1 MKPLGVELLGVSMN
15 GGVFARLSGLSVAG
29 RVFAAP
35 LMGIVLTVAA
45 LVLADR
51 QSEQALGAVDGIHRE
66 AAERLGRIDR
76 LVAIAYV
83 IHSDVSRHLALSGS
97 GIEEAKLQ
105 AMRDAIA
112 ANLGKARTAIAE
124 LRAMPLAEAER
135 AMLDE
140 VSARIGGYAKA
151 VDEMNQMAA
160 IDRLIGIPMMAH
172 TDDQFAALT
181 ARVMETQEAIGRS
194 TAAATQATRD
204 AAASARRDFALVM
217 AGLLAAMMAAG
228 LLLARSITRPLQR
241 LSSNTADLAAGKLDT
256 AVDGGWMRNEIGAM
270 ARALEVFQ
278 TNAREVERLTANQQ
292 RQKTEAEAEKH
303 RAIQEL
309 ADLFEARVAEVVQ
322 QVGAGAHQVRSNAA
336 GMLERAN
343 SANRQ
348 AATVAAASAQAGSS
362 VQTAAAA
369 TEEMSASIA
378 EIGGQVRRSFDMVRG
393 AVRAVEETNAHV
405 VGLSDAANRI
415 GEIVG
420 LINSIAAQ
428 TNLLALNATIEA
440 ARAGEAGKGFAVVAS
455 EVKSLATQTA
465 KATEEIGT
473 QITSMQQVTGAA
485 VAAIKGVGETVVGID
500 EIVGSIAGAM
510 EQQAAATG
518 EITRNVQEAAAGTA
532 EVSHTIATVSAS
544 AGETGTAAGEVL
556 RAAELLDGQA
566 STLNREVTHFI
577 GRLRAG

>member
-1 MKPLGVELLGVSMN
+1 MS
-15 GGVFARLSGLSVAG
+15 GGVFARLSGLSVTG

-35 LMGIVLTVAA
+35 LMGIVLTVSA
-45 LVLADR
+45 LVLADH
-51 QSEQALGAVDGIHRE
+51 QSEQALGAADGIHRE
-66 AAERLGRIDR
+66 AAERLGRVDR
-76 LVAIAYV
+76 LVAIAYA

-112 ANLGKARTAIAE
+112 ANLGKARTVIAE
-124 LRAMPLAEAER
+124 LRAMPLAGTER

-140 VSARIGGYAKA
+140 VSVRIGAYAKA
-151 VDEMNQMAA
+151 VEEMNQMAA

-181 ARVMETQEAIGRS
+181 AKMMEAQAAVGRS
-194 TAAATQATRD
+194 TAAAIQATRD
-204 AAASARRDFALVM
+204 AAAEARLDFALVM
-217 AGLLAAMMAAG
+217 AGLLLAMVTAG
-228 LLLARSITRPLQR
+228 LLLARSITRPLRR

-256 AVDGGWMRNEIGAM
+256 AVEGGWMRNEIGAM

-278 TNAREVERLTANQQ
+278 ANAREVERLTADQQ
-292 RQKTEAEAEKH
+292 RQKAAAEEEKR
-303 RAIQEL
+303 RAIREL
-309 ADLFEARVAEVVQ
+309 ANLFEARVAEVVQ

-336 GMLERAN
+336 GMLDRAEG
-343 SANRQ
+343 ANRQ
-348 AATVAAASAQAGSS
+348 AATVAAASAQAGAS

-378 EIGGQVRRSFDMVRG
+378 EIGVQVRRSFDMVRG

-405 VGLSDAANRI
+405 VGLSDAAQRI

-420 LINSIAAQ
+420 LINAIAGQ

-455 EVKSLATQTA
+455 EVKGLANQTA
-465 KATEEIGT
+465 KATEDIGT
-473 QITSMQQVTGAA
+473 QIAAMQQVTGAA

-500 EIVGSIAGAM
+500 EIVGSIAGSM
-510 EQQAAATG
+510 EQQAAATQ
-518 EITRNVQEAAAGTA
+518 EITRNVQEAALGTA
-532 EVSHTIATVSAS
+532 EVSRTIDAVSAS
-544 AGETGTAAGEVL
+544 AGEAGTAAGEVL

-566 STLNREVTHFI
+566 VTLNREVTQFI
-577 GRLRAG
+577 GRLRAD

>member
-1 MKPLGVELLGVSMN
+1 MN

-66 AAERLGRIDR
+66 AAERLGRVDR

-112 ANLGKARTAIAE
+112 ANLGKARTGIAE
-124 LRAMPLAEAER
+124 LRALPLAEAER

-140 VSARIGGYAKA
+140 VSARTGAYAKA

-181 ARVMETQEAIGRS
+181 AKVMETQEAIGRS

-204 AAASARRDFALVM
+204 AAASARRNFALVM

-256 AVDGGWMRNEIGAM
+256 AVEGGWMRNEIGAM

-278 TNAREVERLTANQQ
+278 TNAREVERLTADQQ
-292 RQKTEAEAEKH
+292 RQKAEAEAEKH
-303 RAIQEL
+303 RAIREL

-510 EQQAAATG
+510 EQQAAATQ

-532 EVSHTIATVSAS
+532 EVSQTIATVSTS

>member
-1 MKPLGVELLGVSMN
+1 MS

-45 LVLADR
+45 LVLADCE
-51 QSEQALGAVDGIHRE
+51 SEQALTAVDGIHSV

-76 LVAIAYV
+76 LVAIAHV

-112 ANLGKARTAIAE
+112 ANLGKARTAIVE
-124 LRAMPLAEAER
+124 LRALPLTEAER

-140 VSARIGGYAKA
+140 VSVRLGAYAKA

-172 TDDQFAALT
+172 TDTQFAALT
-181 ARVMETQEAIGRS
+181 AKVMETQAAIGRS

-204 AAASARRDFALVM
+204 ATAAARRDFALVM
-217 AGLLAAMMAAG
+217 GGLLLAMMAAG
-228 LLLARSITRPLQR
+228 LLLARSITRPLQQ
-241 LSSNTADLAAGKLDT
+241 LSRTTTDLAAGKLDGE
-256 AVDGGWMRNEIGAM
+256 VEGGWMRNEIGAM

-278 TNAREVERLTANQQ
+278 TNAREVERLTADQQ
-292 RQKTEAEAEKH
+292 RQKAEAEAEKH
-303 RAIQEL
+303 RAIREL
-309 ADLFEARVAEVVQ
+309 ADLFEARVSEVVQ

-336 GMLERAN
+336 GMLERAD

-378 EIGGQVRRSFDMVRG
+378 EIGAQVRRSFDMVRG
-393 AVRAVEETNAHV
+393 AVRAVEETNGHV
-405 VGLSDAANRI
+405 VGLSDAAHRI

-455 EVKSLATQTA
+455 EVKNLANQTA
-465 KATEEIGT
+465 KATEDIGT
-473 QITSMQQVTGAA
+473 QIAAMQQVTGAA
-485 VAAIKGVGETVVGID
+485 VAAIRGVGETVVGID

-518 EITRNVQEAAAGTA
+518 EITRNVQEAAAGTS
-532 EVSHTIATVSAS
+532 EVSRTIATVSAS
-544 AGETGTAAGEVL
+544 AGETGSAAGEVL

-566 STLNREVTHFI
+566 VTLSREVKHFI

>member
-1 MKPLGVELLGVSMN
+1 
-15 GGVFARLSGLSVAG
+15 
-29 RVFAAP
+29 
-35 LMGIVLTVAA
+35 MGIVLTVAA

-51 QSEQALGAVDGIHRE
+51 QSEQALGAVNAIHGE

-140 VSARIGGYAKA
+140 VSVRIGAYAKA

-181 ARVMETQEAIGRS
+181 AKVMETQAAIGRS

-217 AGLLAAMMAAG
+217 AGLLLAMMAAG

-256 AVDGGWMRNEIGAM
+256 VVEGGWMRNEIGAM

-278 TNAREVERLTANQQ
+278 TNAREVERLTADQQ
-292 RQKTEAEAEKH
+292 RQKAEAEAEKR

-322 QVGAGAHQVRSNAA
+322 LVGSGAHQVRSNAA

-348 AATVAAASAQAGSS
+348 AATVAAASAQAGAS

-378 EIGGQVRRSFDMVRG
+378 EIGDQVRRSFDMVRG

-405 VGLSDAANRI
+405 VGLSDAAHRI

-440 ARAGEAGKGFAVVAS
+440 ARAGEAGKGFAVV
-455 EVKSLATQTA
+455 
-465 KATEEIGT
+465 
-473 QITSMQQVTGAA
+473 
-485 VAAIKGVGETVVGID
+485 
-500 EIVGSIAGAM
+500 
-510 EQQAAATG
+510 
-518 EITRNVQEAAAGTA
+518 
-532 EVSHTIATVSAS
+532 
-544 AGETGTAAGEVL
+544 
-556 RAAELLDGQA
+556 
-566 STLNREVTHFI
+566 
-577 GRLRAG
+577 

>member
-1 MKPLGVELLGVSMN
+1 MS

-51 QSEQALGAVDGIHRE
+51 ESEQALGAVDGIHSE

-112 ANLGKARTAIAE
+112 ANLGKARSAIAD
-124 LRAMPLAEAER
+124 LRALPLAEAER

-140 VSARIGGYAKA
+140 VSARLGAYAKA

-172 TDDQFAALT
+172 TDAQFAALT
-181 ARVMETQEAIGRS
+181 DKVMETQAAIGRS
-194 TAAATQATRD
+194 TAATTQATRD
-204 AAASARRDFALVM
+204 ATAAARRDFALVM
-217 AGLLAAMMAAG
+217 AGLLLAMMAAG
-228 LLLARSITRPLQR
+228 LVLARSITRPLQQ
-241 LSSNTADLAAGKLDT
+241 LSRTTTELAAGKLDG
-256 AVDGGWMRNEIGAM
+256 VVEGGWMRNEIGAM

-278 TNAREVERLTANQQ
+278 TNAREVERLTADQQ
-292 RQKTEAEAEKH
+292 RQKAEAEAEKH

-336 GMLERAN
+336 GMLERAD

-369 TEEMSASIA
+369 TEEMSTSIA
-378 EIGGQVRRSFDMVRG
+378 EIGAQVRRSFDMVRG
-393 AVRAVEETNAHV
+393 AVRAVEETNGHV
-405 VGLSDAANRI
+405 VGLSDAAHRI

-455 EVKSLATQTA
+455 EVKNLANQTA
-465 KATEEIGT
+465 KATEDIGT
-473 QITSMQQVTGAA
+473 QIATMQQVTGAA
-485 VAAIKGVGETVVGID
+485 VSAIRGVGETVVGID

-510 EQQAAATG
+510 EQQAAATE
-518 EITRNVQEAAAGTA
+518 EITRNVQEAAAGTSD
-532 EVSHTIATVSAS
+532 VSRTIATVSAS
-544 AGETGTAAGEVL
+544 ASETGTAAGEVL

-566 STLNREVTHFI
+566 VTLSREVKHFI

>member
-1 MKPLGVELLGVSMN
+1 MN

-105 AMRDAIA
+105 TMRDAIA
-112 ANLGKARTAIAE
+112 ANLGKARAAIAE

-140 VSARIGGYAKA
+140 VSVRIGAYAKA

-181 ARVMETQEAIGRS
+181 AKVMETQEAIGRS
-194 TAAATQATRD
+194 TAATTQATRD

-256 AVDGGWMRNEIGAM
+256 TVEGGWMHNEIGAM

-278 TNAREVERLTANQQ
+278 TNAREVERLTADQQ
-292 RQKTEAEAEKH
+292 RQKAEAEAEKR

-378 EIGGQVRRSFDMVRG
+378 EIGGQVRRSFEMVRG

-510 EQQAAATG
+510 EQQAAATE

-532 EVSHTIATVSAS
+532 EVSQTIATVSTS

>member
-1 MKPLGVELLGVSMN
+1 MS

-51 QSEQALGAVDGIHRE
+51 ESERALGAVDGIHGE

-112 ANLGKARTAIAE
+112 TNLGKARTAIAE
-124 LRAMPLAEAER
+124 LRALPLAEAER

-140 VSARIGGYAKA
+140 VSARLGAYAKA

-172 TDDQFAALT
+172 TDAQFAALT
-181 ARVMETQEAIGRS
+181 AKVMETQAAIGRS

-204 AAASARRDFALVM
+204 ATAAARRDFALVM
-217 AGLLAAMMAAG
+217 GGLLLAMMAAG
-228 LLLARSITRPLQR
+228 LLLARSITRPLQQ
-241 LSSNTADLAAGKLDT
+241 LSHTTTDLAAGRLDGM
-256 AVDGGWMRNEIGAM
+256 VEGGWMRNEIGAM
-270 ARALEVFQ
+270 ARALQVFQ
-278 TNAREVERLTANQQ
+278 TNAREVERLTADQQ
-292 RQKTEAEAEKH
+292 RQKAEAEAEKH

-309 ADLFEARVAEVVQ
+309 ADLFEARVSEVVQ

-336 GMLERAN
+336 GMLERAD
-343 SANRQ
+343 SATRQ

-378 EIGGQVRRSFDMVRG
+378 EIGAQVRRSFDMVRG
-393 AVRAVEETNAHV
+393 AVRAVEETNGHV
-405 VGLSDAANRI
+405 VGLSDAAHRI

-455 EVKSLATQTA
+455 EVKNLANQTA
-465 KATEEIGT
+465 KATEDIGT
-473 QITSMQQVTGAA
+473 QIAAMQQVTGAA
-485 VAAIKGVGETVVGID
+485 VTAIRGVGETVVGID

-518 EITRNVQEAAAGTA
+518 EITRNVQEAAAGTND
-532 EVSHTIATVSAS
+532 VSRTIATVSAS

-566 STLNREVTHFI
+566 VTLSREVKHFI

>member
-1 MKPLGVELLGVSMN
+1 MN
-15 GGVFARLSGLSVAG
+15 GGVFARLSGLPVAG
-29 RVFAAP
+29 RVFVAP

-51 QSEQALGAVDGIHRE
+51 QSEQALVAVDAIHGE

-135 AMLDE
+135 TMLDE
-140 VSARIGGYAKA
+140 VSVRIGAYAKA

-181 ARVMETQEAIGRS
+181 AKVMETQAAIGRS

-217 AGLLAAMMAAG
+217 AGLLLAMMAAG

-256 AVDGGWMRNEIGAM
+256 VIEGGWMGNEIGAM

-278 TNAREVERLTANQQ
+278 TNAREVERLTTDQQ
-292 RQKTEAEAEKH
+292 RQKAEAEAEKR

-322 QVGAGAHQVRSNAA
+322 LVGSGAHQVRSNAA

-348 AATVAAASAQAGSS
+348 AATVAAASAQAGAS

-369 TEEMSASIA
+369 TEEMAASIG
-378 EIGGQVRRSFDMVRG
+378 EIGDQVRRSFDMVRG

-405 VGLSDAANRI
+405 VGLSDAAHRI

-455 EVKSLATQTA
+455 EVKNLATQTA

-473 QITSMQQVTGAA
+473 QIATMQEVTGAA
-485 VAAIKGVGETVVGID
+485 VTAIKGVGETVVGID

-510 EQQAAATG
+510 EQQAAATQ
-518 EITRNVQEAAAGTA
+518 EITRNVQEAAAGTS
-532 EVSHTIATVSAS
+532 EVSQTIATVSTS

-566 STLNREVTHFI
+566 VTLNREVTYFI

>member
-1 MKPLGVELLGVSMN
+1 MS

-51 QSEQALGAVDGIHRE
+51 QSEQALGAVDAIHRE
-66 AAERLGRIDR
+66 AAEQLGRIDR

-97 GIEEAKLQ
+97 GIEEKKLQ

-112 ANLGKARTAIAE
+112 ANLGKARAAIAD
-124 LRAMPLAEAER
+124 LRAMPLIEAER

-140 VSARIGGYAKA
+140 VSVRIGAYAKA

-181 ARVMETQEAIGRS
+181 AKVMETQAAIGRS
-194 TAAATQATRD
+194 TAASTQATRD

-217 AGLLAAMMAAG
+217 GGLLLAMMAAG

-241 LSSNTADLAAGKLDT
+241 LASNTADLAAGQLGT
-256 AVDGGWMRNEIGAM
+256 VVEGGWMRNEIGAM

-278 TNAREVERLTANQQ
+278 TNAREVERLTADQQ
-292 RQKTEAEAEKH
+292 RQKADAEAEKR

-309 ADLFEARVAEVVQ
+309 ADLFEVRVAEVVQ
-322 QVGAGAHQVRSNAA
+322 LVGSGAHQVRSNAA

-343 SANRQ
+343 STNRQ
-348 AATVAAASAQAGSS
+348 AATVAAASAQAGIS

-378 EIGGQVRRSFDMVRG
+378 EIGDQVRRSFDMVRG

-405 VGLSDAANRI
+405 VGLSDAAHRI

-455 EVKSLATQTA
+455 EVKNLATQTA
-465 KATEEIGT
+465 KATEEIGA
-473 QITSMQQVTGAA
+473 QIATMQGVTGAA
-485 VAAIKGVGETVVGID
+485 VTAIKGVGETVVGID

-510 EQQAAATG
+510 EQQAAATQ

-566 STLNREVTHFI
+566 VTLNREVTNFI

>member
-1 MKPLGVELLGVSMN
+1 MS

-51 QSEQALGAVDGIHRE
+51 QSEQALGAVDAIHRE

-97 GIEEAKLQ
+97 GIEEKKLQ

-124 LRAMPLAEAER
+124 LRAMPLVEAER

-140 VSARIGGYAKA
+140 VSLRIGAYAKA

-181 ARVMETQEAIGRS
+181 AKVMETQAAIGRS
-194 TAAATQATRD
+194 TAAATQTTRD

-217 AGLLAAMMAAG
+217 GGLLLAMMAAG

-256 AVDGGWMRNEIGAM
+256 AVEGGWMRNEIGAM

-278 TNAREVERLTANQQ
+278 TNAREVERLTADQQ
-292 RQKTEAEAEKH
+292 RQKAEAEAEK
-303 RAIQEL
+303 RRTIQEL

-322 QVGAGAHQVRSNAA
+322 LVGSGAHQVRSNAA
-336 GMLERAN
+336 GMLERAS

-348 AATVAAASAQAGSS
+348 AATVAAASAQAGTS

-369 TEEMSASIA
+369 MEEMSASIA
-378 EIGGQVRRSFDMVRG
+378 EIGDQVRRSFDMVRG

-405 VGLSDAANRI
+405 VGLSDAAHRI

-455 EVKSLATQTA
+455 EVKNLATQTA
-465 KATEEIGT
+465 KATEEIGA
-473 QITSMQQVTGAA
+473 QIATMQGVTGAA
-485 VAAIKGVGETVVGID
+485 VTAIKGVGETVVGID

-510 EQQAAATG
+510 EQQAAATQ

-532 EVSHTIATVSAS
+532 EVSHTIATVSTS

-566 STLNREVTHFI
+566 VTLNREVTNFI

>member
-1 MKPLGVELLGVSMN
+1 MS

-51 QSEQALGAVDGIHRE
+51 ESERALGAVDGIHGE

-124 LRAMPLAEAER
+124 LRALPLAEAER

-140 VSARIGGYAKA
+140 VSARLGAYAKA

-172 TDDQFAALT
+172 TDAQFAALT
-181 ARVMETQEAIGRS
+181 AKVMETQAAIGRS

-204 AAASARRDFALVM
+204 ATAAARRDFALVM
-217 AGLLAAMMAAG
+217 GGLLLAMMAAG
-228 LLLARSITRPLQR
+228 LLLARSITRPLQQ
-241 LSSNTADLAAGKLDT
+241 LSHTTTDLAAGRLDGM
-256 AVDGGWMRNEIGAM
+256 VEGGWMRNEIGAM
-270 ARALEVFQ
+270 ARALQVFQ
-278 TNAREVERLTANQQ
+278 TNAREVERLTADQQ
-292 RQKTEAEAEKH
+292 RQKAEAEAEKH

-309 ADLFEARVAEVVQ
+309 ADLFEARVSEVVQ

-336 GMLERAN
+336 GMLERAD
-343 SANRQ
+343 SATRQ

-378 EIGGQVRRSFDMVRG
+378 EIGAQVRRSFDMVRG
-393 AVRAVEETNAHV
+393 AVRAVEETNGHV
-405 VGLSDAANRI
+405 VGLSDAAHRI

-455 EVKSLATQTA
+455 EVKNLANQTA
-465 KATEEIGT
+465 KATEDIGT
-473 QITSMQQVTGAA
+473 QIAAMQQVTGAA
-485 VAAIKGVGETVVGID
+485 VTAIRGVGETVVGID

-518 EITRNVQEAAAGTA
+518 EITRNVQEAAAGTSD
-532 EVSHTIATVSAS
+532 VSRTIATVSAS

-566 STLNREVTHFI
+566 VTLSREVKHFI

>member
-1 MKPLGVELLGVSMN
+1 MK

-51 QSEQALGAVDGIHRE
+51 QSEQALTAVDGIHRE

-112 ANLGKARTAIAE
+112 ANLGKARTGIAE

-140 VSARIGGYAKA
+140 VSARVAAYAKA

-181 ARVMETQEAIGRS
+181 AKVMETQDAIGRS
-194 TAAATQATRD
+194 TAAATQATRE

-217 AGLLAAMMAAG
+217 GGLLLAMMAGG

-256 AVDGGWMRNEIGAM
+256 AVEGGWMHNEIGAM

-278 TNAREVERLTANQQ
+278 TNAREVERLTADQQ
-292 RQKTEAEAEKH
+292 RQKAQAEAEKR
-303 RAIQEL
+303 RAIQDL

-322 QVGAGAHQVRSNAA
+322 MVGSGAHQVRSNAA

-348 AATVAAASAQAGSS
+348 AATVAAASAQAGTS

-378 EIGGQVRRSFDMVRG
+378 EIGDQVRRSFEMVRG

-405 VGLSDAANRI
+405 VGLSDAAHRI

-465 KATEEIGT
+465 KATEDIGT
-473 QITSMQQVTGAA
+473 QIATMQEVTGAA

-510 EQQAAATG
+510 EQQAAATQ
-518 EITRNVQEAAAGTA
+518 EITRNVQEAAAGTS
-532 EVSHTIATVSAS
+532 EVSQTIATVSTS

-566 STLNREVTHFI
+566 VTLNREVTQFI

>member
-1 MKPLGVELLGVSMN
+1 MS

-51 QSEQALGAVDGIHRE
+51 ESEQALTAVDGIHSV

-76 LVAIAYV
+76 LVAIAHV

-124 LRAMPLAEAER
+124 LRALPLTEAER

-140 VSARIGGYAKA
+140 VSVRLGAYAKA

-172 TDDQFAALT
+172 TDTQFAALT
-181 ARVMETQEAIGRS
+181 AKVMETQAAIGRS

-204 AAASARRDFALVM
+204 ATAAARRDFALVM
-217 AGLLAAMMAAG
+217 GGLLLAMMAAG
-228 LLLARSITRPLQR
+228 LLLARSITRPLQQ
-241 LSSNTADLAAGKLDT
+241 LSRTTTDLAAGKLDGE
-256 AVDGGWMRNEIGAM
+256 VEGGWMRNEIGAM

-278 TNAREVERLTANQQ
+278 TNAREVERLTADQQ
-292 RQKTEAEAEKH
+292 RQKAEAEAEKH
-303 RAIQEL
+303 RAIREL
-309 ADLFEARVAEVVQ
+309 ADLFEARVSEVVQ

-336 GMLERAN
+336 GMLERAD

-378 EIGGQVRRSFDMVRG
+378 EIGAQVRRSFDMVRG
-393 AVRAVEETNAHV
+393 AVRAVEETNGHV
-405 VGLSDAANRI
+405 VGLSDAAHRI

-455 EVKSLATQTA
+455 EVKNLANQTA
-465 KATEEIGT
+465 KATEDLGT
-473 QITSMQQVTGAA
+473 QIAAMQQVTGAA
-485 VAAIKGVGETVVGID
+485 VAAIRGVGETVVGID

-518 EITRNVQEAAAGTA
+518 EITRNVQEAAAGTS
-532 EVSHTIATVSAS
+532 EVSRTIATVSAS
-544 AGETGTAAGEVL
+544 AGETGSAAGEVL

-566 STLNREVTHFI
+566 VTLSREVKHFI

>member
-1 MKPLGVELLGVSMN
+1 MS

-51 QSEQALGAVDGIHRE
+51 ESEQALGAVDGIHSE

-105 AMRDAIA
+105 SMRDAIA
-112 ANLGKARTAIAE
+112 ANLAKARTAIAE

-140 VSARIGGYAKA
+140 VSARLGAYAKA

-172 TDDQFAALT
+172 TDVQFAALT
-181 ARVMETQEAIGRS
+181 AKVVETQAAIGRS
-194 TAAATQATRD
+194 TAAATQETRD
-204 AAASARRDFALVM
+204 ATAAARRHFALVM
-217 AGLLAAMMAAG
+217 AGLLLAMMAAG
-228 LLLARSITRPLQR
+228 MVLARSITRPLQQ
-241 LSSNTADLAAGKLDT
+241 LSRTTTDLAAGKLEG
-256 AVDGGWMRNEIGAM
+256 VVEGGWMRNEIGAM

-278 TNAREVERLTANQQ
+278 TNAREVERLTADQQ
-292 RQKTEAEAEKH
+292 RQKAEAEAEKH
-303 RAIQEL
+303 RAIHEL
-309 ADLFEARVAEVVQ
+309 AELFEARVAEVVQ

-336 GMLERAN
+336 GMLERAD

-378 EIGGQVRRSFDMVRG
+378 EIGAQVRRSFDMVRG
-393 AVRAVEETNAHV
+393 AVRAVEETNGHV
-405 VGLSDAANRI
+405 VGLSDAAHRI

-455 EVKSLATQTA
+455 EVKNLANQTA
-465 KATEEIGT
+465 KATEDIGT
-473 QITSMQQVTGAA
+473 QIAAMQQVTGAA
-485 VAAIKGVGETVVGID
+485 VTAIRGVGETVVGID

-532 EVSHTIATVSAS
+532 EVSRTIATVSTS

-566 STLNREVTHFI
+566 VTLSREVKNFI

>member
-1 MKPLGVELLGVSMN
+1 MN

-45 LVLADR
+45 LALADR
-51 QSEQALGAVDGIHRE
+51 QSEQALGAVDAIHRE

-112 ANLGKARTAIAE
+112 ANLGKARTAIAQ

-140 VSARIGGYAKA
+140 VSARIGAYAKA

-181 ARVMETQEAIGRS
+181 AKVMETQEAIGRS
-194 TAAATQATRD
+194 TAAATQTTRD

-256 AVDGGWMRNEIGAM
+256 AVEGGWMRNEIGAM

-278 TNAREVERLTANQQ
+278 TNAREVERLTADQQ
-292 RQKTEAEAEKH
+292 RQKAEAEAEKH
-303 RAIQEL
+303 RAIREL

-510 EQQAAATG
+510 EQQAAATE

-566 STLNREVTHFI
+566 VTLNREVTHFI

>member
-1 MKPLGVELLGVSMN
+1 MN

-105 AMRDAIA
+105 TMRDAIA
-112 ANLGKARTAIAE
+112 ANLGKARAAIAE

-140 VSARIGGYAKA
+140 VSVRIGAYAKA

-172 TDDQFAALT
+172 TDGQFAALT
-181 ARVMETQEAIGRS
+181 AKVMETQEAIGRS
-194 TAAATQATRD
+194 TATTTQATRD

-256 AVDGGWMRNEIGAM
+256 TVEGGWMHNEIGAM

-278 TNAREVERLTANQQ
+278 TNAREVERLTADQQ
-292 RQKTEAEAEKH
+292 RQKAEAEAEKR

-378 EIGGQVRRSFDMVRG
+378 EIGGQVRRSFEMVRG

-510 EQQAAATG
+510 EQQAAATE

-532 EVSHTIATVSAS
+532 EVSQTIATVSTS

-566 STLNREVTHFI
+566 VTLNREVTHFI

>member
-1 MKPLGVELLGVSMN
+1 M
-15 GGVFARLSGLSVAG
+15 
-29 RVFAAP
+29 FAAP

-51 QSEQALGAVDGIHRE
+51 QSEQALGAVDAIHRE

-97 GIEEAKLQ
+97 GIEEKKLQ

-112 ANLGKARTAIAE
+112 ANLGKARAAIAE
-124 LRAMPLAEAER
+124 LRAMPLVEAER

-140 VSARIGGYAKA
+140 VSVRIGAYAKA

-160 IDRLIGIPMMAH
+160 IDRLIGIPMMSH

-181 ARVMETQEAIGRS
+181 AKVMETQAAIGRS
-194 TAAATQATRD
+194 TAAAIQATRD

-217 AGLLAAMMAAG
+217 GGLLLAMMAAG

-241 LSSNTADLAAGKLDT
+241 LSSNTADLAAGQLDT
-256 AVDGGWMRNEIGAM
+256 AVEGGWMRNEIGAM

-278 TNAREVERLTANQQ
+278 TNAREVERLTADQQ
-292 RQKTEAEAEKH
+292 RQKAEAEAEKH

-322 QVGAGAHQVRSNAA
+322 LVGSGAHQVRSNAA

-348 AATVAAASAQAGSS
+348 AATVAAASAQAGTS

-378 EIGGQVRRSFDMVRG
+378 EIGDQVRRSFDMVRG

-405 VGLSDAANRI
+405 VGLSDAAHRI

-455 EVKSLATQTA
+455 EVKNLATQTA
-465 KATEEIGT
+465 KATEEIGA
-473 QITSMQQVTGAA
+473 QIATMQGVTGAA
-485 VAAIKGVGETVVGID
+485 VTAIKGVGETVVGID

-510 EQQAAATG
+510 EQQAAATQ

-532 EVSHTIATVSAS
+532 EVSHTIATVSTS

-566 STLNREVTHFI
+566 VTLNREVTNFI

>member
-1 MKPLGVELLGVSMN
+1 MEPLGVELLGVSMN

-45 LVLADR
+45 LALADR

-124 LRAMPLAEAER
+124 LRAMPLAESER

-140 VSARIGGYAKA
+140 VSVRIGAYAKA

-181 ARVMETQEAIGRS
+181 AKVMETQEAIGRS

-204 AAASARRDFALVM
+204 AAATARRDFALVM

-256 AVDGGWMRNEIGAM
+256 AVEGGWMRNEIGAM

-278 TNAREVERLTANQQ
+278 TNAREVERLTADQQ
-292 RQKTEAEAEKH
+292 RQKAEAEAEKH
-303 RAIQEL
+303 RAIREL

-348 AATVAAASAQAGSS
+348 AATVAAASAQAGAS

-510 EQQAAATG
+510 EQQAAATE

-532 EVSHTIATVSAS
+532 EVSQTIATVSTS

>member
-1 MKPLGVELLGVSMN
+1 MS

-51 QSEQALGAVDGIHRE
+51 ESERALGAVDGIHGE

-124 LRAMPLAEAER
+124 LRALPLAEAER

-140 VSARIGGYAKA
+140 VSARLGAYAKA

-172 TDDQFAALT
+172 TDAQFAALT
-181 ARVMETQEAIGRS
+181 AKVMETQAAIGRS

-204 AAASARRDFALVM
+204 ATAAARRDFALVM
-217 AGLLAAMMAAG
+217 GGLLLAMMAAG
-228 LLLARSITRPLQR
+228 LLLARSITRPLQQ
-241 LSSNTADLAAGKLDT
+241 LSHTTTDLAAGRLDG
-256 AVDGGWMRNEIGAM
+256 VVEGGWMRNEIGAM
-270 ARALEVFQ
+270 ARALQVFQ
-278 TNAREVERLTANQQ
+278 TNAREVERLTADQQ
-292 RQKTEAEAEKH
+292 RQKAEAEAEKH

-309 ADLFEARVAEVVQ
+309 ADLFEARVSEVVQ

-336 GMLERAN
+336 GMLERAD
-343 SANRQ
+343 SATRQ

-378 EIGGQVRRSFDMVRG
+378 EIGAQVRRSFDMVRG
-393 AVRAVEETNAHV
+393 AVRAVEETNGHV
-405 VGLSDAANRI
+405 VGLSDAAHRI

-455 EVKSLATQTA
+455 EVKNLANQTA
-465 KATEEIGT
+465 KATEDIGT
-473 QITSMQQVTGAA
+473 QIAAMQQVTGAA
-485 VAAIKGVGETVVGID
+485 VTAIRGVGETVVGID

-510 EQQAAATG
+510 EQQAAATR
-518 EITRNVQEAAAGTA
+518 EITRNVQEAAAGTSD
-532 EVSHTIATVSAS
+532 VSRTIATVSAS

-566 STLNREVTHFI
+566 VTLSREVKHFI

>member
-1 MKPLGVELLGVSMN
+1 MS

-51 QSEQALGAVDGIHRE
+51 ESEQALTAVDGIHSV

-76 LVAIAYV
+76 LVAIAHV

-124 LRAMPLAEAER
+124 LRALPLTEAER

-140 VSARIGGYAKA
+140 VSVRLGAYAKA

-172 TDDQFAALT
+172 TDTQFAALT
-181 ARVMETQEAIGRS
+181 AKVTETQAAIGRS

-204 AAASARRDFALVM
+204 ATAAARRDFALVM
-217 AGLLAAMMAAG
+217 GGLLLAMMAAG
-228 LLLARSITRPLQR
+228 LLLARSITRPLQQ
-241 LSSNTADLAAGKLDT
+241 LSRTTTDLAAGKLDGE
-256 AVDGGWMRNEIGAM
+256 VEGGWMRNEIGAM

-278 TNAREVERLTANQQ
+278 TNAREVERLTADQQ
-292 RQKTEAEAEKH
+292 RQKAEAEAEKH
-303 RAIQEL
+303 RAIREL
-309 ADLFEARVAEVVQ
+309 ADLFEARVSEVVQ

-336 GMLERAN
+336 GMLERAD

-378 EIGGQVRRSFDMVRG
+378 EIGAQVRRSFDMVRG
-393 AVRAVEETNAHV
+393 AVRAVEETNGHV
-405 VGLSDAANRI
+405 VGLSDAAHRI

-455 EVKSLATQTA
+455 EVKNLANQTA
-465 KATEEIGT
+465 KATEDIGT
-473 QITSMQQVTGAA
+473 QIAAMQQVTGAA
-485 VAAIKGVGETVVGID
+485 VAAIRGVGETVVGID

-518 EITRNVQEAAAGTA
+518 EITRNVQEAAAGTS
-532 EVSHTIATVSAS
+532 EVSRTIATVSAS
-544 AGETGTAAGEVL
+544 AGETGSAAGEVL

-566 STLNREVTHFI
+566 VTLSREVKHFI

>member
-1 MKPLGVELLGVSMN
+1 MGN
-15 GGVFARLSGLSVAG
+15 GVFARLSGLSVAG
-29 RVFAAP
+29 RLFAAP

-45 LVLADR
+45 LALADR
-51 QSEQALGAVDGIHRE
+51 ESERALSAVDGIHRE
-66 AAERLGRIDR
+66 AAGRLGRIDR
-76 LVAIAYV
+76 LVAVVYV

-97 GIEEAKLQ
+97 GIEEARLQ
-105 AMRDAIA
+105 VMRDAIA
-112 ANLGKARTAIAE
+112 ANLGDARKAVAD
-124 LRAMPLAEAER
+124 LRGMQLDEAER

-140 VSARIGGYAKA
+140 VSARLGAYAKA

-172 TDDQFAALT
+172 TDAQFAALT
-181 ARVMETQEAIGRS
+181 GKVVEAQTAIGRS
-194 TAAATQATRD
+194 TAAAIQATRNV
-204 AAASARRDFALVM
+204 AAAARRDFALVM

-228 LLLARSITRPLQR
+228 LLFARSITRPLQQ
-241 LSSNTADLAAGKLDT
+241 LSRSTAELAAGRLD
-256 AVDGGWMRNEIGAM
+256 AVVEGGWMRNEIGAM

-278 TNAREVERLTANQQ
+278 TNAREVVRLTADQQ
-292 RQKTEAEAEKH
+292 RQKAEAEAEKR
-303 RAIQEL
+303 RAIDAL

-336 GMLERAN
+336 GMLERAT

-348 AATVAAASAQAGSS
+348 AATVAAASAQAGTG

-369 TEEMSASIA
+369 TEQMQASIS

-393 AVRAVEETNAHV
+393 AVRAVEETNGHV
-405 VGLSDAANRI
+405 VGLSDAAQRI

-455 EVKSLATQTA
+455 EVKNLATQTA
-465 KATEEIGT
+465 KATEDIGT
-473 QITSMQQVTGAA
+473 QIAAMQQVTGAA
-485 VAAIKGVGETVVGID
+485 VTAIKGVGETVVGID

-510 EQQAAATG
+510 EQQAAATH
-518 EITRNVQEAAAGTA
+518 EITRNVQEAAAGTQ
-532 EVSHTIATVSAS
+532 EVSRTIATVSTS
-544 AGETGTAAGEVL
+544 AEETGTAAGEVL

-566 STLNREVTHFI
+566 VTLNREVKHFI
-577 GRLRAG
+577 GRLRQG

>member
-1 MKPLGVELLGVSMN
+1 MS

-51 QSEQALGAVDGIHRE
+51 ESEQALTAVDGIHSE
-66 AAERLGRIDR
+66 AAERLGRVDR

-112 ANLGKARTAIAE
+112 ANLGKARTAIVE
-124 LRAMPLAEAER
+124 LRALPLAEAER
-135 AMLDE
+135 AMLDD
-140 VSARIGGYAKA
+140 VSARLGAYAKA

-172 TDDQFAALT
+172 TDAQFAALT
-181 ARVMETQEAIGRS
+181 DKVMETQAAIGRS

-204 AAASARRDFALVM
+204 ATAAARRDFALVM
-217 AGLLAAMMAAG
+217 GGLLLAMMAAG
-228 LLLARSITRPLQR
+228 LVLARSITRPLQQ
-241 LSSNTADLAAGKLDT
+241 LSRTTTELAAGKLDG
-256 AVDGGWMRNEIGAM
+256 VVEGGWMRNEIGAM

-278 TNAREVERLTANQQ
+278 TNAREVERLTADQQ
-292 RQKTEAEAEKH
+292 RQKAEAEAEKH
-303 RAIQEL
+303 RAIREL
-309 ADLFEARVAEVVQ
+309 ADLFEARVSEVVQ

-336 GMLERAN
+336 GMLERAD

-378 EIGGQVRRSFDMVRG
+378 EIGAQVRRSFDMVRG
-393 AVRAVEETNAHV
+393 AVRAVEETNGHV
-405 VGLSDAANRI
+405 VGLSDAAHRI

-455 EVKSLATQTA
+455 EVKNLANQTA
-465 KATEEIGT
+465 KATEDIGT
-473 QITSMQQVTGAA
+473 QIAAMQQVTGAA
-485 VAAIKGVGETVVGID
+485 VAAIRGVGETVVGID

-518 EITRNVQEAAAGTA
+518 EITRNVQEAAAGTSD
-532 EVSHTIATVSAS
+532 VSRTIATVSAS

-566 STLNREVTHFI
+566 VTLSREVKHFI

>member
-1 MKPLGVELLGVSMN
+1 MN

-105 AMRDAIA
+105 TMRDAIA
-112 ANLGKARTAIAE
+112 ANLGKARAAIAE

-140 VSARIGGYAKA
+140 VSVRIGAYAKA

-181 ARVMETQEAIGRS
+181 AKVMETQEAIGRS
-194 TAAATQATRD
+194 TAATTQATRD

-256 AVDGGWMRNEIGAM
+256 AVEGGWMHNEIGAM

-278 TNAREVERLTANQQ
+278 TNASEVERLTADQQ
-292 RQKTEAEAEKH
+292 RQKAEAEAEKR

-378 EIGGQVRRSFDMVRG
+378 EIGGQVRRSFEMVRG

-510 EQQAAATG
+510 EQQAAATE

-532 EVSHTIATVSAS
+532 EVSQTIATVSTS

>member
-1 MKPLGVELLGVSMN
+1 MMN

-29 RVFAAP
+29 RVFVAP

-45 LVLADR
+45 LALADR
-51 QSEQALGAVDGIHRE
+51 EAERALTAIDGIHRE
-66 AAERLGRIDR
+66 AADRLGQVDR
-76 LVAIAYV
+76 LVAIASV

-112 ANLGKARTAIAE
+112 ANQAKARATIAA
-124 LRAMPLAEAER
+124 LRAMPLSEAER
-135 AMLDE
+135 AMLDD
-140 VSARIGGYAKA
+140 VSARLDAYAKA

-172 TDDQFAALT
+172 TDDRFAALT
-181 ARVMETQEAIGRS
+181 GRIMAAQEAIGRS

-204 AAASARRDFALVM
+204 AAADARLRFALVM
-217 AGLLAAMMAAG
+217 AGLLLAMMAGG
-228 LLLARSITRPLQR
+228 LVLARSITRPLQR
-241 LSSNTADLAAGKLDT
+241 LSRSTTDLAAGQLDT
-256 AVDGGWMRNEIGAM
+256 VVEGGWMRNEIGAM

-278 TNAREVERLTANQQ
+278 SSAREVERLTAEQE
-292 RQKTEAEAEKH
+292 RQKAEAEAEKR
-303 RAIQEL
+303 RAIREL

-336 GMLERAN
+336 GMLDRAT

-348 AATVAAASAQAGSS
+348 AATVAAASEQAGAS

-369 TEEMSASIA
+369 SEEMSASIA
-378 EIGGQVRRSFDMVRG
+378 EIGEQVRRSFEMVRG
-393 AVRAVEETNAHV
+393 AVRAVEETNGHV
-405 VGLSDAANRI
+405 VGLSDAAARI

-455 EVKSLATQTA
+455 EVKNLATQTA
-465 KATEEIGT
+465 KATEDIGT
-473 QITSMQQVTGAA
+473 QIAAMQQVTGAA
-485 VAAIKGVGETVVGID
+485 VAAIKGVGDTVVGID

-510 EQQAAATG
+510 EQQSAVTQ
-518 EITRNVQEAAAGTA
+518 EITRNVQEAATGTQ
-532 EVSHTIATVSAS
+532 EVTRTIAGVSAS

-566 STLNREVTHFI
+566 VTLNREVKNFI
-577 GRLRAG
+577 GRLRQG

>member
-1 MKPLGVELLGVSMN
+1 MN

-112 ANLGKARTAIAE
+112 ANLGKARTGIAE
-124 LRAMPLAEAER
+124 LRALPLAETER

-140 VSARIGGYAKA
+140 VSARVGAYAKA
-151 VDEMNQMAA
+151 VEEMNQMAA

-181 ARVMETQEAIGRS
+181 AKVMETQEAIGRS

-256 AVDGGWMRNEIGAM
+256 AVEGGWMRNEIGAM

-278 TNAREVERLTANQQ
+278 TNAREVERLTADQQ
-292 RQKTEAEAEKH
+292 RQKAEAEAEKH
-303 RAIQEL
+303 RAIREL

-362 VQTAAAA
+362 VQTAATA

-510 EQQAAATG
+510 EQQAAATE

-532 EVSHTIATVSAS
+532 EVSQTIATVSTS

>member
-1 MKPLGVELLGVSMN
+1 MS
-15 GGVFARLSGLSVAG
+15 GGVFARLSGLPVAG

-51 QSEQALGAVDGIHRE
+51 QSEQALGAVNAIHGE

-140 VSARIGGYAKA
+140 VSVRIGAYAKA

-181 ARVMETQEAIGRS
+181 AKVMETQAAIGRS

-217 AGLLAAMMAAG
+217 AGLLLAMMAAG

-256 AVDGGWMRNEIGAM
+256 VVEGGWMRNEIGAM

-278 TNAREVERLTANQQ
+278 TNAREVERLTADQQ
-292 RQKTEAEAEKH
+292 RQKAEAEAEKR

-322 QVGAGAHQVRSNAA
+322 LVGSGAHQVRSNAA

-348 AATVAAASAQAGSS
+348 AATVAAASAQAGAS

-378 EIGGQVRRSFDMVRG
+378 EIGDQVRRSFDMVRG

-405 VGLSDAANRI
+405 VGLSDAAHRI

-455 EVKSLATQTA
+455 EVKNLATQTA

-473 QITSMQQVTGAA
+473 QIATMQEVTGAA
-485 VAAIKGVGETVVGID
+485 VTAIKGVGETVVGID

-510 EQQAAATG
+510 EQQAAATQ
-518 EITRNVQEAAAGTA
+518 EITRNVQEAAAGTS
-532 EVSHTIATVSAS
+532 EVSQTIATVSTS

-566 STLNREVTHFI
+566 VTLNREVTHFI

>member
-1 MKPLGVELLGVSMN
+1 MS

-51 QSEQALGAVDGIHRE
+51 ESEQALGAVDGIHSE

-112 ANLGKARTAIAE
+112 ANLGKARTEIAE
-124 LRAMPLAEAER
+124 LRALPLAEAER

-140 VSARIGGYAKA
+140 VSARLGTYAKA

-181 ARVMETQEAIGRS
+181 AKVMETQAAIGRS

-204 AAASARRDFALVM
+204 ATGAARRDFALVM
-217 AGLLAAMMAAG
+217 GGLLLAMMAAG
-228 LLLARSITRPLQR
+228 LVLARSITRPLQQ
-241 LSSNTADLAAGKLDT
+241 LSRTTTELAAGRLDG
-256 AVDGGWMRNEIGAM
+256 VVEGGWMRNEIGAM

-278 TNAREVERLTANQQ
+278 TNAREVERLTADQQ
-292 RQKTEAEAEKH
+292 RQKAEAEAEKH

-336 GMLERAN
+336 GMLERAD

-378 EIGGQVRRSFDMVRG
+378 EIGAQVRRSFDMVRG
-393 AVRAVEETNAHV
+393 AVRAVEETDGHV
-405 VGLSDAANRI
+405 VGLSDAAHRI

-455 EVKSLATQTA
+455 EVKSLANQTA
-465 KATEEIGT
+465 KATEDIGT
-473 QITSMQQVTGAA
+473 QIAAMQQVTGAA
-485 VAAIKGVGETVVGID
+485 VAAIRGVGETVVGID

-518 EITRNVQEAAAGTA
+518 EITRNVQEAAAGTSD
-532 EVSHTIATVSAS
+532 VSRTITAVSAS
-544 AGETGTAAGEVL
+544 ASETGTAAGEVL

-566 STLNREVTHFI
+566 VTLSREVKHFI